1 MLFGVTEC
9 GCGYKQ
15 AEEAESLPFELSYWE
30 ALRAYWRVYWPSQLF
45 AAAAVVALTIIAGV
59 FGIGRAF
66 LSQRDAVNLFAIAAS
81 SIGLYLFVGRIISR
95 PYRHFSIE
103 ALWTASEATTG
114 SLPPSKRIQVW
125 WFLLWRQSVGAWLA
139 GMLSVPING
148 LVSMFGFVL
157 PTFIITLAGVLV
169 IGPVLLRM
177 LIGHQFAEFRLEAR
191 RPGQTI

>member
-1 MLFGVTEC
+1 MLFGATEC

-15 AEEAESLPFELSYWE
+15 SGEPESLPFELSYWE

-45 AAAAVVALTIIAGV
+45 ATAATAAAIVIARVFSSQAL
-59 FGIGRAF
+59 
-66 LSQRDAVNLFAIAAS
+66 AVNLFAVPAS
-81 SIGLYLFVGRIISR
+81 SIGLYLFVGRIVSR

-103 ALWTASEATTG
+103 ALWTASEATAG

-125 WFLLWRQSVGAWLA
+125 WFLLWRQSVGACLA

-148 LVSMFGFVL
+148 VLSMLGGFIL
-157 PTFIITLAGVLV
+157 PTFVAQLAGILV
-169 IGPVLLRM
+169 VGPVILRM